1 LSVQEEQ
8 AGDPLR
14 YAPPHC
20 AMPCDA
26 SQPGQRSV
34 AGGLQGYTTPDP
46 SLLVQYPV
54 SGHARAPP
62 THTAP
67 TGHSLQESPEP
78 AGREAE
84 I

>member
-34 AGGLQGYTTPDP
+34 AGGLQEKTFPEP
-46 SLLVQYPV
+46 SLLVQ
-54 SGHARAPP
+54 
-62 THTAP
+62 
-67 TGHSLQESPEP
+67 
-78 AGREAE
+78 
-84 I
+84 